1 MDAPSNN
8 ETTLVD
14 SSSNPRDSSQVDAFV
29 DPAPLI
35 FYEPQTGE
43 LWVVPAEH
51 AAAVEKECRQMDK
64 LVYDLNQA
72 KDAYLVIQ
80 DELLEAQRAAGAPD
94 RTVPRHP
101 QELLKAQQKLAEAE
115 KTLQKAQTVM
125 EDEFKPLGKLDGTGG
140 KITELIPIR
149 QRSKRNTGAKTKP
162 EKTGYTWARNWSYVR
177 NDKVKDKRRKYPL
190 NKGEQAKYQGQSD
203 SFLKEG
209 KVDTEKLGKQLTE
222 LESSASWKAEVGVQ
236 GAFFEDVNRSI
247 DETLKAWA
255 DGINADPSQ
264 RIELGA
270 EAQLLRYFA
279 GAGVSTSWNPKKGNV
294 AVRADARAEFAI
306 AEGKF
311 TAAGYWPARGGH
323 MISMVGP
330 KSGKT
335 YEAGQI
341 RLGLQLEL
349 LGMAGASACG
359 QLGLEVDY
367 SSLTGK
373 SKAGLRGRSSKKP
386 LSAKGLK
393 LGREVRD
400 GAQVE
405 GAADLFAGAR
415 AGGEIKG
422 LIEWNDPEN
431 RKFEPLCKIGPGGQ
445 VQAGAG
451 IGGQFRIDYNNGK
464 FRLLAAGSVC
474 LGVGAGGKLEFEVD
488 AKQTFGFSRYL
499 AHMLYSVN
507 YEFLEIFGDTAFEVW
522 KTYSLWAIKN
532 GKELADTIETYGDR
546 TLDVA
551 RDVFTQL
558 ENEVERVEL
567 MNRVLADPE
576 VLEYV
581 PPETKGM
588 ILYQLTRHSMWTKT
602 VFLPENQGVVP
613 VLVETLDRRK
623 QSVLKVIRKARSK
636 AEYRNI
642 LQHMTAAGS
651 KDADGWQANERH
663 VQSFLD
669 IGVDMKD
676 MDGRMQRHERSLAA
690 IYDTLYDQPILGH
703 PFVDNDQP
711 RYLVNALRGDH
722 DGYRVAGGYNPG
734 SLMPV
739 FDPTERDADASVR
752 YA

>member
-14 SSSNPRDSSQVDAFV
+14 SGSNPRDSSQVDAFV

-64 LVYDLNQA
+64 LAYDLNQA

-101 QELLKAQQKLAEAE
+101 QELLKAQKKLAEAE
-115 KTLQKAQTVM
+115 RTLQKAQAAM
-125 EDEFKPLGKLDGTGG
+125 EDEFKPLGTLDGTAG

-149 QRSKRNTGAKTKP
+149 QRNKRNTGAKTKP
-162 EKTGYTWARNWSYVR
+162 EKNGYTWARKWSYVR

-209 KVDTEKLGKQLTE
+209 KVDTAKLGKQLTE
-222 LESSASWKAEVGVQ
+222 LESSANWKAEVGVQ
-236 GAFFEDVNRSI
+236 GAFFEGVNRSI

-464 FRLLAAGSVC
+464 FRLLVAGSVC
-474 LGVGAGGKLEFEVD
+474 LGAGAGGKLEFEVD

-499 AHMLYSVN
+499 AYMLYGVG
-507 YEFLEIFGDTAFEVW
+507 YEFVEIFADDAFKAW
-522 KTYSLWAIKN
+522 KTYSMWAIQN
-532 GKELADTIETYGDR
+532 GQDFVDAIDAFGDAFEQA
-546 TLDVA
+546 LDVLQQ
-551 RDVFTQL
+551 QL
-558 ENEVERVEL
+558 EKEEDRIEL
-567 MNRVLADPE
+567 MNRVLANPKA
-576 VLEYV
+576 LEYA

-588 ILYQLTRHSMWTKT
+588 VLYQLTRHSKVT
-602 VFLPENQGVVP
+602 FLLPQNQGLTP
-613 VLVETLDRRK
+613 HLIETLDRRK
-623 QSVLKVIRKARSK
+623 QSVLTVIRKARSK

-642 LQHMTAAGS
+642 LQHMTADGR
-651 KDADGWQANERH
+651 KDARGWRVNEAQ
-663 VQSFLD
+663 VQEFLNMYA
-669 IGVDMKD
+669 DMKD
-676 MDGRMQRHERSLAA
+676 MDAQMLRHEQSLAG
-690 IYDTLYDQPILGH
+690 IYGRLYDQPVLGH
-703 PFVDNDQP
+703 PFIDNDRP
-711 RYLVNALRGDH
+711 RYLANTLRGDH
-722 DGYRVAGGYNPG
+722 DGFHVAGGYNPG
-734 SLMPV
+734 PQMPV
-739 FDPTERDADASVR
+739 FDRNDWDDDKAETR